1 MPCRGM
7 AGPRPAS
14 RCSPHSLSFLPAA
27 RLGPCRVPLTPTP
40 VCSAVPLQ
48 SAAANAKGPKGA
60 LSPGGFDDS
69 TLPLVDKSLGKDG
82 RVGVWEPIPELEWS
96 LHPVHGQ

>member
-14 RCSPHSLSFLPAA
+14 RCGLPSLSFLALP
-27 RLGPCRVPLTPTP
+27 GRVP
-40 VCSAVPLQ
+40 CQSAPDPPPLSVWLSPLQ

-69 TLPLVDKSLGKDG
+69 TLPLVDKSLGKGG
-82 RVGVWEPIPELEWS
+82 RVGGVGT
-96 LHPVHGQ
+96 HP